1 MTMNSEDRAWVE
13 MLRET
18 KTSGNIGFGGR
29 QMRRL
34 LGIVDAL
41 EAEADELAKRLADS
55 SAPCPENRFCVGPVR
70 LGCEGLKGKAV
81 CMKCYRAA
89 AVQEKNHD
97 QH

>member
-1 MTMNSEDRAWVE
+1 MNSDDRAWVE

-34 LGIVDAL
+34 LGIVDGL
-41 EAEADELAKRLADS
+41 EAEAGTLVRRLVKS

-70 LGCEGLKGKAV
+70 PDCEGLKKEQL
-81 CMKCYRAA
+81 CRKCYLAA
-89 AVQEKNHD
+89 AMQEKNHD
-97 QH
+97 RQ

>member
-70 LGCEGLKGKAV
+70 LGCEREASVYEMLPGRS
-81 CMKCYRAA
+81 RAR
-89 AVQEKNHD
+89 EKP
-97 QH
+97 